1 VKRLLTVLFTAM
13 LLLGACGGGDDDPA
27 VSADNEGGSDTTA
40 AGAQVD
46 TVADGKLTVCSDIP
60 YPPFEFEEDGQ
71 LQGVDIDL
79 MKGVAEHL
87 GLEADFRDT
96 DFDGIFAALAANRC
110 DVIASSVSITD
121 ERKQNN
127 EFSEPY
133 YEISQS
139 LLVRKD
145 DAAKYKD
152 LPDLKGKVVGVQSET
167 TGQEFAESQA
177 STAGFTIREFT
188 GADELIT
195 ALRSGQIDGV
205 VQDFPVN
212 AYFAKQGGAQALAV
226 ARRFDGA
233 GAGEQYGF
241 VVAKGKTEL
250 VRAINDGLKHL
261 RDEGTYDQILKR
273 YVEA

>member
-1 VKRLLTVLFTAM
+1 MKRLLVLLVSAVLF
-13 LLLGACGGGDDDPA
+13 LGACGGDDDPSVA
-27 VSADNEGGSDTTA
+27 SDDGGGSDTTIEA
-40 AGAQVD
+40 ADVE
-46 TVADGKLTVCSDIP
+46 TVKDGKLTVCSDIP
-60 YPPFEFEEDGQ
+60 YPPFEFEEDGK
-71 LQGVDIDL
+71 LQGVDIDI
-79 MKGVAEHL
+79 MKEIAEHA

-96 DFDGIFAALAANRC
+96 DFDGIFAALASNNC

-177 STAGFTIREFT
+177 QSAGYSVKEFT

-212 AYFAKQGGAQALAV
+212 SYFAKKGGELALAKK
-226 ARRFDGA
+226 FEGE
-233 GAGEQYGF
+233 GEQYGF
-241 VVAKGKTEL
+241 VIRKGNTEL
-250 VRAINDGLKHL
+250 VTVINEGLKHL
-261 RDEGTYDQILKR
+261 RDEGTYDEILKK
-273 YVEA
+273 YVAE